1 MQLKSKKIGIL
12 ILLMLGYIFNANAQ
26 LLADS
31 LKTRMFY
38 FTMLRSL
45 YEGQE
50 RKTKPNIPEMIHKT
64 NNKYWL
70 KSFDEKAVDS
80 IVNDIKKKLVI
91 SVNTLKP
98 NGNKTLANFNYK
110 LSSTEAGIPLELMDI
125 NVQIT
130 EIYNGKKWIFVN
142 NNVLGWNLA
151 SGLTKKNDV
160 EINDKVEKVIKFK
173 SKISIHFPVMYEWL
187 ALNSENLNK
196 PLKLNETEVELIR
209 LVNNTYA
216 ISFEKSV
223 ELMIIHP
230 TNGRGQEFV
239 QHSQAKIGRIS
250 YDFFKNNINDL
261 TETKVTKFV
270 SKNEVNPKIVQWPLV
285 RMGDVS
291 GNIHE
296 LIIVTPVKFET
307 ANTEVEFNY
316 GN

>member
-98 NGNKTLANFNYK
+98 NGNKTLANFTYK

-160 EINDKVEKVIKFK
+160 EINDKVENFNLTLKEVVSYQKKITK
-173 SKISIHFPVMYEWL
+173 SF
-187 ALNSENLNK
+187 NK
-196 PLKLNETEVELIR
+196 MFSMIR
-209 LVNNTYA
+209 D
-216 ISFEKSV
+216 
-223 ELMIIHP
+223 
-230 TNGRGQEFV
+230 FV
-239 QHSQAKIGRIS
+239 
-250 YDFFKNNINDL
+250 FNNIKTGVL
-261 TETKVTKFV
+261 LHQFF
-270 SKNEVNPKIVQWPLV
+270 S
-285 RMGDVS
+285 
-291 GNIHE
+291 
-296 LIIVTPVKFET
+296 F
-307 ANTEVEFNY
+307 
-316 GN
+316 

>member
-1 MQLKSKKIGIL
+1 MVFKKKSVGLVIL
-12 ILLMLGYIFNANAQ
+12 VLFGFVLNSNAQ

-80 IVNDIKKKLVI
+80 IVEDIKKQLFI
-91 SVNTLKP
+91 SVNTVKP
-98 NGNKTLANFNYK
+98 FGNKSLANLTFK
-110 LSSTEAGIPLELMDI
+110 LNATEAGIPLELLDI
-125 NVQIT
+125 NVQVI
-130 EIYNGKKWIFVN
+130 EVFNGKKWILVN

-151 SGLTKKNDV
+151 SGLVKKKDV
-160 EINDKVEKVIKFK
+160 EINDKLEKVIKIK
-173 SKISIHFPVMYEWL
+173 AKISIHLPVMYEWL
-187 ALNSENLNK
+187 ALNTENINK
-196 PLKLNETEVELIR
+196 VQKLNDTDVELIR

-223 ELMIIHP
+223 ETMIIHP

-239 QHSQAKIGRIS
+239 QHSQAKIGRVS
-250 YDFFKNNINDL
+250 FDFFKNNINKL
-261 TETKVTKFV
+261 SEEKITQFV
-270 SKNEVNPKIVQWPLV
+270 SKNEVNPKVIQWPLV

-296 LIIVTPVKFET
+296 LIIVTPVKFDT
-307 ANTEVEFNY
+307 ANTEVEYNY